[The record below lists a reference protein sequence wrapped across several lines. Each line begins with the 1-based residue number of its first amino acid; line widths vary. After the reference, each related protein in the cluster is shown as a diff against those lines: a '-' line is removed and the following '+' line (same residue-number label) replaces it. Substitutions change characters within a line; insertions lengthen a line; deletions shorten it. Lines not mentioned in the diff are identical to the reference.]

1 VKPLH
6 EDVALSTPS
15 CYKTGVTVRAAIRPT
30 ETKRRPAVKAQGV
43 EKPKP
48 VVSEAAAPEGD
59 AFEKSDDDAQKK
71 RGWWQRV
78 THPQISTKKAAHA
91 SSVFIA
97 GLEVAV
103 KVNHVDPLNDGRRDV
118 KGNWVAD
125 GENLAV
131 DLESVLLRRNL
142 PKGMRFELQGP
153 ALQAKA
159 DGETLPLRARFIG
172 VGVTKDVSGDMPHD
186 DTPPRAEV
194 KVEVKLTDR
203 SIGSLAGLAGATA
216 ELKTLLTDIEGTA
229 AAQTIGEVL
238 LMAVPVISTGVAIV
252 SARRALKTLR
262 DATAPLANKALAVAR
277 ALADATTIF
286 FPLIGTLANLAL
298 VGAAVAVAH
307 HDAKRAGTAGPAT
320 DPPS

>member
-1 VKPLH
+1 MPVRTTRTTS
-6 EDVALSTPS
+6 STHR
-15 CYKTGVTVRAAIRPT
+15 GVNTRNV
-30 ETKRRPAVKAQGV
+30 EGKRKAQHANASQASA
-43 EKPKP
+43 PTSS
-48 VVSEAAAPEGD
+48 SEED
-59 AFEKSDDDAQKK
+59 AFERSDDDEQKK
-71 RGWWQRV
+71 RGWWQRI
-78 THPQISTKKAAHA
+78 TQPQVSTKKAAHA
-91 SSVFIA
+91 SSVFLA

-131 DLESVLLRRNL
+131 DLESVFLRRNIVG
-142 PKGMRFELQGP
+142 GMRFELQGP

-159 DGETLPLRARFIG
+159 DGEALPLRARFVG

-203 SIGSLAGLAGATA
+203 SIGSLAGLAGASA
-216 ELKTLLTDIEGTA
+216 ELKSLLTEIEGSA
-229 AAQTIGEVL
+229 AAQTIGDVL
-238 LMAVPVISTGVAIV
+238 LTAVPVISTGVAVV

-262 DATAPLANKALAVAR
+262 DVAAPFATKALAVAR

-286 FPLIGTLANLAL
+286 LPLIGTLANLAL
-298 VGAAVAVAH
+298 VGAAVAVAKREARNLAAEKPASAVEK
-307 HDAKRAGTAGPAT
+307 DA
-320 DPPS
+320 PS